1 MNNHSETESSGH
13 NSVHS
18 DADKIPG
25 WNKKLELAFSAYKGP
40 YTPGRVSSRHK
51 TVCEVLVS
59 GAVVQAGISGALL
72 KIGKQPVVGD
82 FVVLLDQP
90 ELGSRM
96 VVNILPRRTCLS
108 RGAAGDGGGEQVI
121 AANLDTIFIMTSVGK
136 DLNLRRLERYLA
148 IVYSSGANPVIL
160 LNKIDL
166 EDNQTQLVEKVRS
179 IAGNVPV
186 IPLSALSKTG
196 LDELSPYLN
205 QGETVALIGS
215 SGVGKST
222 LINAFLGETVQKT
235 GDIRK
240 DDEKGRHTTTVRQMF
255 LLPNGAVLIDN
266 PGIREIQL
274 GDSADGL
281 EKAFSEIV
289 DAARNCK
296 FKDCTHHDEPGC
308 AVLKAVEDGFIP
320 EERLASYHRLTEEL
334 IFQSKKA
341 EIGLK
346 RLEKEKWKNIALD
359 IKKYKKS
366 TGKL

>member
-1 MNNHSETESSGH
+1 LDT
-13 NSVHS
+13 V
-18 DADKIPG
+18 PG
-25 WNKKLELAFSAYKGP
+25 WDEELELVFSAYKGR
-40 YTPGRVSSRHK
+40 YTPGRVASRHK
-51 TVCEVLVS
+51 TVCEILIP
-59 GAVVQAGISGALL
+59 GTVVQAGISGALQ

-96 VVNILPRRTCLS
+96 VVNILPRKTCLS
-108 RGAAGDGGGEQVI
+108 RGAAGDGGGEQII
-121 AANLDTIFIMTSVGK
+121 AANLDTIFIVTSVGK
-136 DLNLRRLERYLA
+136 DLNLRRLERYLTV
-148 IVYSSGANPVIL
+148 VYSSGANPVIL

-166 EDNQTQLVEKVRS
+166 EENSPRLVEKIRS
-179 IAGNVPV
+179 ITGKVPV

-196 LDELSPYLN
+196 LDALSPYLN
-205 QGETVALIGS
+205 PGETVALIGS

-222 LINAFLGETVQKT
+222 LINSLLGETVQRT
-235 GDIRK
+235 AGIRE
-240 DDEKGRHTTTVRQMF
+240 DDEKGRHTTTVRQLF

-274 GDSADGL
+274 GDSAEGL

-296 FKDCTHHDEPGC
+296 FKDCTHRDEPGC
-308 AVLKAVEDGFIP
+308 AVLQAVKDGLIP

-346 RLEKEKWKNIALD
+346 RLEKEKHKQIAVD
-359 IKKYKKS
+359 IKKYKKF
-366 TGKL
+366 TGKQ

>member
-1 MNNHSETESSGH
+1 MNNHRETESSL
-13 NSVHS
+13 HS
-18 DADKIPG
+18 SGNGCLDTVPG
-25 WNKKLELAFSAYKGP
+25 WDEELELAFAAYKGR
-40 YTPGRVSSRHK
+40 YTPGRVASRHK
-51 TVCEVLVS
+51 TVCEVLIQ
-59 GAVVQAGISGALL
+59 GAVVQAGISGALQ

-90 ELGSRM
+90 EMGSRM
-96 VVNILPRRTCLS
+96 IVNILPRRTCLS

-121 AANLDTIFIMTSVGK
+121 AANLDAIFIVTSVGK
-136 DLNLRRLERYLA
+136 DLNLRRLERYLTV
-148 IVYSSGANPVIL
+148 VYSSGANPVIL

-166 EDNQTQLVEKVRS
+166 EENSPRLVEKIRS
-179 IAGNVPV
+179 ITGKVPV

-196 LDELSPYLN
+196 LDALISYLN
-205 QGETVALIGS
+205 PGETVALIGS

-222 LINAFLGETVQKT
+222 LINSLLGETVQRT
-235 GDIRK
+235 AGIRE

-255 LLPNGAVLIDN
+255 PLPNGAVLIDN

-274 GDSADGL
+274 GDSSDGL

-296 FKDCTHHDEPGC
+296 FKDCTHRDEPGC
-308 AVLKAVEDGFIP
+308 AVLRAVKDGIIP

-346 RLEKEKWKNIALD
+346 RLEKEKHKQIAVD
-359 IKKYKKS
+359 IKKYKKF
-366 TGKL
+366 TGKP